1 MLNGKW
7 SKWHSNVNEK
17 LNLDFLFSPIQDN
30 LFKNSRKRTKEKE
43 RRKNQIKEKGNRKFD
58 VLRFKADYESFF
70 TKNLLSSSV
79 HVGTN
84 G

>member
-1 MLNGKW
+1 MENDPNGT
-7 SKWHSNVNEK
+7 VNEK

-58 VLRFKADYESFF
+58 VLRFKADYESLF
-70 TKNLLSSSV
+70 TKNLLLSSV

>member
-1 MLNGKW
+1 MENDPNGT
-7 SKWHSNVNEK
+7 VNEK

-58 VLRFKADYESFF
+58 VSF
-70 TKNLLSSSV
+70 
-79 HVGTN
+79 
-84 G
+84 